1 MKKDTIE
8 VQVKTITPIHIGS
21 GNELKG
27 NFEYLHFQNE
37 GVVGVIDPL
46 KIFEIIGEENLNT
59 WVTAVEKQ
67 ENLLKHLPQL
77 RNVSSRDIS
86 SRILNIYDQ
95 APDSDRNAIK
105 EQIHLGLGKPTLPGS
120 SLKGSIRTA
129 ILTKLIKDNPSF
141 VQKEENLG
149 LAKRGRLVKYHAGQ
163 VEANYLTMGRPDS
176 SKFGDLRQNPNKDLL
191 RFLRVGDAYFDQS
204 TTIVKNKVVNLFRDK
219 WGEKREESSFY
230 ECIPSNAI
238 AHTVLQVPEKQIKEY
253 QDKQRV
259 RLEHA
264 SLLNPNR
271 LFKLLNKH
279 TLELLNGE
287 IAFWEDEDNP
297 IAIGDYLEHL
307 NQIREL
313 AKDANEQEC
322 VIRVGA
328 ASGWEFMTGGWLN
341 GKDVMGDFI
350 LSDRSWT
357 SLKRGLRK
365 KNYPDDLLFPKTRKM
380 IAEGVPFGFV
390 KLSIG

>member
-1 MKKDTIE
+1 MRKDTIQ
-8 VQVKTITPIHIGS
+8 VQVKTITPVHIGS

-27 NFEYLHFQNE
+27 NFEYLYFQNE
-37 GVVGVIDPL
+37 GVVGVIDPM
-46 KIFEIIGEENLNT
+46 KIFGIIGEENLNS
-59 WVTAVEKQ
+59 WVAAVEKQ
-67 ENLLKHLPQL
+67 ENLLKYLPQL
-77 RNVSSRDIS
+77 RSISAKDIC
-86 SRILNIYDQ
+86 SRILTIHDQ
-95 APDSDRNAIK
+95 APDSDRNAVK
-105 EQIHLGLGKPTLPGS
+105 EQLHLGLGQPTIPGS

-129 ILTKLIKDNPSF
+129 ILAKLIKDNPRF
-141 VQKEENLG
+141 VQDE
-149 LAKRGRLVKYHAGQ
+149 KRLKKYKYGRPQFNSGQ
-163 VEANYLTMGRPDS
+163 VEANYLTMGKPDS
-176 SKFGDLRQNPNKDLL
+176 NKFGDLRQNPNRDLL
-191 RFLRVGDAYFDQS
+191 RFLRIGDAYFDQP

-230 ECIPSNAI
+230 ECIPSSAI
-238 AHTVLQVPEKQIKEY
+238 AQISLQVPEKQIKEY

-264 SLLNPNR
+264 NLLKPNR

-307 NQIREL
+307 NRIRNL
-313 AKDANEQEC
+313 VKQSGDQEC

-341 GKDVMGDFI
+341 GKDMMGDFI

-357 SLKRGLRK
+357 SLKRELRRR

-390 KLSIG
+390 KLSIA